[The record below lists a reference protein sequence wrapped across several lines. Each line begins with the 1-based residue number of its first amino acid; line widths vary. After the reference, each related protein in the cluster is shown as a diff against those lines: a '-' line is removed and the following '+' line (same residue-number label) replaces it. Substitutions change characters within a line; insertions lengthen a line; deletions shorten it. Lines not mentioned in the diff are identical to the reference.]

1 MTKFRSLGALWIW
14 LLLAFTAPA
23 RSRRLTAASKHPALL
38 PRDASFRATQFGQTL
53 VYADADGTSG
63 PDQRIFSAKVTLNTT
78 YPAVVLEDYAE
89 RLRDVVCTPGT
100 VRISFQDRLDIIS
113 AEAAWG
119 TDGFL
124 VIASNPKCAG
134 PDHHQP
140 YKYVGTC
147 TIRGL
152 HSYSPCRSVTLATYD
167 RDSLVATLWAKAV
180 DMKDCTHH
188 LHVEVGHHMSALVR
202 SRLQRRLP
210 VPQVTDTAANAA
222 TTTFSSTT
230 VFQTAN
236 ASVTTAFSF
245 SSFNVTATT
254 SALTAS
260 ETIDFNYVNK
270 SLIPPD
276 FSAEGYAPSYPGL
289 DHVHLACTNCTAVGQ
304 IELVAGGFSVDM
316 NEYVE
321 VKDFLESG
329 YLEFSVNG
337 LAAYMAF
344 ELSFEPGFT
353 LHKFNAGLPPIPLS
367 PLSSTQQ
374 IAGLFNLGP
383 EFRPT
388 APISVKLDSPIDLFF
403 GLSLSVPDNSSIIMN
418 FTDISS
424 STSTGFDQASISM
437 LPFNY
442 SASNLSLSLTA
453 GFNPALVLS
462 ASVSVADI
470 DVSGGI
476 GAYLALPVLSAQIN
490 TLTNMTAD
498 CTAPAPGSNAA
509 LYGSLVNVLPSYDV
523 GAGVLWELGA
533 TLPGGLDYSFGGQT
547 ELLNYTRVL
556 PTVCLAYDKQGTLVN
571 ATAVASPTKTG
582 AATHGIDA
590 QRVWLCGLLTSL
602 VALGIAVA

>member
-1 MTKFRSLGALWIW
+1 MTSE
-14 LLLAFTAPA
+14 
-23 RSRRLTAASKHPALL
+23 
-38 PRDASFRATQFGQTL
+38 
-53 VYADADGTSG
+53 ADGASG

-78 YPAVVLEDYAE
+78 HPAVVLEDYAE
-89 RLRDVVCTPGT
+89 KLSDVVCTPGT
-100 VRISFQDRLDIIS
+100 VRIRFENRLDITS

-124 VIASNPKCAG
+124 VIASNSGCAE

-140 YKYVGTC
+140 YN
-147 TIRGL
+147 
-152 HSYSPCRSVTLATYD
+152 VTLATYD
-167 RDSLVATLWAKAV
+167 RDSLIATLWAKAV

-188 LHVEVGHHMSALVR
+188 LHVEVGHHMSTFVR
-202 SRLQRRLP
+202 PRLQRRLP
-210 VPQVTDTAANAA
+210 VPQVTDTAANAV

-230 VFQTAN
+230 VYQTAN
-236 ASVTTAFSF
+236 ASATTAFSF

-321 VKDFLESG
+321 VKDFLESE
-329 YLEFSVNG
+329 YLQFSVNG

-353 LHKFNAGLPPIPLS
+353 IHKFNAGLPPIPLS
-367 PLSSTQQ
+367 VLSSSQQ

-388 APISVKLDSPIDLFF
+388 APISVQLDSPVDLFF
-403 GLSLSVPDNSSIIMN
+403 GLNLSVPDNSSIIMN

-442 SASNLSLSLTA
+442 SASKLSLSLTA

-462 ASVSVADI
+462 ASVKVADV

-476 GAYLALPVLSAQIN
+476 GVYLDLPVLSAQIK

-523 GAGVLWELGA
+523 GAGVLWELGVS
-533 TLPGGLDYSFGGQT
+533 LPGGLDYSFGGQP

-571 ATAVASPTKTG
+571 ATAAASPAKTG
-582 AATHGIDA
+582 TAARGVDA
-590 QRVWLCGLLTSL
+590 GRIWRGGLLTLL
-602 VALGIAVA
+602 VAVGIAVV

>member
-1 MTKFRSLGALWIW
+1 MTKFRSLGALCIW
-14 LLLAFTAPA
+14 LLLAFTVPA

-38 PRDASFRATQFGQTL
+38 PRDASFRATRSGQTL
-53 VYADADGTSG
+53 VYADGESTSPTRTANTVHPLSGRTNVSSEADGASG

-89 RLRDVVCTPGT
+89 RLRDVVCTPDT
-100 VRISFQDRLDIIS
+100 VRIRFQDRLDIVS

-152 HSYSPCRSVTLATYD
+152 HPYSPCRSVTLATYD

-188 LHVEVGHHMSALVR
+188 LHVEVGHHMSTFVR
-202 SRLQRRLP
+202 PRLQRRLP
-210 VPQVTDTAANAA
+210 VPQITDTAANAA

-289 DHVHLACTNCTAVGQ
+289 DHVHLACTNCSAVGQ

-367 PLSSTQQ
+367 PLS

-388 APISVKLDSPIDLFF
+388 APISVKLDSPVDLFF

-470 DVSGGI
+470 DPTV
-476 GAYLALPVLSAQIN
+476 P
-490 TLTNMTAD
+490 
-498 CTAPAPGSNAA
+498 APAPGSNAA

-523 GAGVLWELGA
+523 GAGVLWELGV
-533 TLPGGLDYSFGGQT
+533 TLPGGLDYSFGGQP
-547 ELLNYTRVL
+547 ELLNYTRLL

-582 AATHGIDA
+582 AAAHGVDA
-590 QRVWLCGLLTSL
+590 GRIRLGGLLTLL
-602 VALGIAVA
+602 VGVGIAVV

>member
-1 MTKFRSLGALWIW
+1 MTSE
-14 LLLAFTAPA
+14 
-23 RSRRLTAASKHPALL
+23 
-38 PRDASFRATQFGQTL
+38 
-53 VYADADGTSG
+53 ADGASG

-78 YPAVVLEDYAE
+78 HPAVVLEDYAE
-89 RLRDVVCTPGT
+89 KLSDVVCTPGT
-100 VRISFQDRLDIIS
+100 VRIRFGNRLDITS

-124 VIASNPKCAG
+124 VIASNSGCAE

-140 YKYVGTC
+140 YN
-147 TIRGL
+147 
-152 HSYSPCRSVTLATYD
+152 VTLATYD
-167 RDSLVATLWAKAV
+167 RDSLIATLWAKAV

-188 LHVEVGHHMSALVR
+188 LHVEVGHHMSTFVR
-202 SRLQRRLP
+202 PRLQRRLP
-210 VPQVTDTAANAA
+210 VPQVTDTAANAV

-230 VFQTAN
+230 VYQTAN
-236 ASVTTAFSF
+236 ASATTAFSF

-329 YLEFSVNG
+329 YLQFSVNG

-344 ELSFEPGFT
+344 EMSFEPGFT
-353 LHKFNAGLPPIPLS
+353 IHKFNAGLPPIPLS
-367 PLSSTQQ
+367 VLSSSQQ

-388 APISVKLDSPIDLFF
+388 APISVQLDSPVDLFF
-403 GLSLSVPDNSSIIMN
+403 GLNLSVPDNSSIIMN

-462 ASVSVADI
+462 ASRRHRN
-470 DVSGGI
+470 I
-476 GAYLALPVLSAQIN
+476 GVYLDLPVLSAQIK

-523 GAGVLWELGA
+523 GAGVLWELGVS
-533 TLPGGLDYSFGGQT
+533 LPGGLDYSFGGQP

-571 ATAVASPTKTG
+571 ATAAASPAKTG
-582 AATHGIDA
+582 TAARGVDA
-590 QRVWLCGLLTSL
+590 GRIWRGGLLTLL
-602 VALGIAVA
+602 VAVGIAVV

>member
-1 MTKFRSLGALWIW
+1 MTEFRSLGALCIW

-23 RSRRLTAASKHPALL
+23 RSRRLTAVSKHPTLL
-38 PRDASFRATQFGQTL
+38 PRDTSFRATRFGQTL
-53 VYADADGTSG
+53 VYADADGASG

-78 YPAVVLEDYAE
+78 HPAVVLEDYAE
-89 RLRDVVCTPGT
+89 KLSDVVCTPGT
-100 VRISFQDRLDIIS
+100 VRIRFENRLDITS

-124 VIASNPKCAG
+124 VIASNSGCAE

-140 YKYVGTC
+140 YN
-147 TIRGL
+147 
-152 HSYSPCRSVTLATYD
+152 VTLATYD
-167 RDSLVATLWAKAV
+167 RDSLIATLWAKAV

-188 LHVEVGHHMSALVR
+188 LHVEVGHHMSTFVR
-202 SRLQRRLP
+202 PRLQRRLP
-210 VPQVTDTAANAA
+210 VPQVTDTAANAV

-230 VFQTAN
+230 VYQTAN
-236 ASVTTAFSF
+236 ASATTAFSF

-367 PLSSTQQ
+367 VLS

-388 APISVKLDSPIDLFF
+388 APISVQLDSPVDLFF
-403 GLSLSVPDNSSIIMN
+403 GLNLSVPDNSSIIMN

-453 GFNPALVLS
+453 GVNPALVLS
-462 ASVSVADI
+462 ASVKVADV

-476 GAYLALPVLSAQIN
+476 GVYLDLPVLSAQIK

-523 GAGVLWELGA
+523 GAGVLWELGVS
-533 TLPGGLDYSFGGQT
+533 LPGGLDYSFGGQP

-571 ATAVASPTKTG
+571 ATAAASPAKTG
-582 AATHGIDA
+582 TAARGVDA
-590 QRVWLCGLLTSL
+590 GRIWRGGLLTLL
-602 VALGIAVA
+602 VAVGIAVV